1 MRAESKGE
9 TTDPSEKRLDPGTRK
24 GLLFGLLRTAIAA
37 AIIALSFVLVIL
49 VGVLPPFPAD
59 PGTVVN
65 LGGIGGFAV
74 GAGSLVQ
81 YRGGTP
87 PEWRTDLRW
96 RTVTYAGF
104 TVAFLIL
111 FATLP
116 AMAVIAGLGYLVG
129 RSVTH
134 VALYAAG

>member
-1 MRAESKGE
+1 M
-9 TTDPSEKRLDPGTRK
+9 
-24 GLLFGLLRTAIAA
+24 
-37 AIIALSFVLVIL
+37 
-49 VGVLPPFPAD
+49 
-59 PGTVVN
+59 VN
-65 LGGIGGFAV
+65 LSGIGGFAV

-87 PEWRTDLRW
+87 PEWQTDFWW
-96 RTVTYAGF
+96 RTAIYAGF

-116 AMAVIAGLGYLVG
+116 ATAVLAGLGYLVG

-134 VALYAAG
+134 VTLYVAG